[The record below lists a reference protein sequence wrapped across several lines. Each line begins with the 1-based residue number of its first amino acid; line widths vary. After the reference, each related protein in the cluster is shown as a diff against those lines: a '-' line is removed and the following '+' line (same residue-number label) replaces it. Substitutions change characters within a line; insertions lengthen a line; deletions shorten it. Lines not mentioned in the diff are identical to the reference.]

1 MVEITELN
9 REPASTVSTLTATTE
24 VTSPSIDATDVTSD
38 TLTASTEV
46 TSPSVTTDALEAGG
60 ADIETDWFNKIE
72 SGPIAVG
79 DGAVLAI
86 REVADGE
93 TMYITQ
99 AVHLIANGTAAPSGY
114 DLTIATLNGA
124 GGGTERQNILTGDGT
139 TIYDDQTGSPLAS
152 WTNNTESPQTTAVIM
167 DNGQFSGGAS
177 DEVDGY
183 AEVTGRVAL

>member
-1 MVEITELN
+1 MVTVNETN
-9 REPASTVSTLTATTE
+9 REPDGTFG
-24 VTSPSIDATDVTSD
+24 
-38 TLTASTEV
+38 
-46 TSPSVTTDALEAGG
+46 ALEAGN
-60 ADIETDWFNKIE
+60 ADIANDWFNKIE

-79 DGAVLAI
+79 NGAVLAI

-114 DLTIATLNGA
+114 DLTIATLDGS
-124 GGGTERQNILTGDGT
+124 GSGTERQDILAGDGT
-139 TIYDDQTGSPLAS
+139 TIFDDETGSPLAS
-152 WTNNTESPQTTAVIM
+152 WTNNTGSAQTTAVIM

-183 AEVTGRVAL
+183 AEVTGRVAV